1 MQLIRG
7 RWCLP
12 RRAGGGHGLDP
23 TTPSGN
29 IAAGCY
35 LLGKYM
41 ADYKDPHKAA
51 MAYNMGVA
59 GAKKRLGGGG
69 AHQPTTPPLWWRP
82 WSGGR

>member
-1 MQLIRG
+1 MQLNPGPDGAYHAELEAATGWI
-7 RWCLP
+7 
-12 RRAGGGHGLDP
+12 P
-23 TTPSGN
+23 TSGN

-59 GAKKRLGGGG
+59 GAKRR
-69 AHQPTTPPLWWRP
+69 ASTDYSAAVVEAMERW
-82 WSGGR
+82 